1 MNRHRYARTDGQMEK
16 GENNKK
22 YANEQNDDRQTVEQ
36 TDSRKDKQ
44 IKRMKCAQTE
54 GLTEGKGQTE
64 QMDRPRDKR
73 MNRQTYA

>member
-44 IKRMKCAQTE
+44 IKRMKCA
-54 GLTEGKGQTE
+54 
-64 QMDRPRDKR
+64 
-73 MNRQTYA
+73 